1 MNKIAVLIV
10 LIFLHV
16 SVFAIEES
24 RIASVMQGKIDFATS
39 VLRKKDINIE
49 EKTTSIFKEL
59 KSTFDFSL
67 MARLSLG
74 KYWNNLE
81 ASKKDGF
88 VVVFEEYVKKSYTD
102 KLALYTNET
111 VIVKEAKKI
120 KENRIWLYT
129 ELQNEKETF
138 DIIYKFYETPSK
150 DWLIYDVDIIG
161 VSMIKT
167 YKAQF
172 EDTIANNSFDYL
184 VEKIKNVQ

>member
-1 MNKIAVLIV
+1 VNKIAVLIV

-102 KLALYTNET
+102 KLALYTNEK
-111 VIVKEAKKI
+111 VIVKESKKI

>member
-102 KLALYTNET
+102 KLALYTNEK
-111 VIVKEAKKI
+111 VIVKESKKI